1 MHRLSFITLN
11 VRGINSSRKRRA
23 IFRQLHNKNASVIF
37 LQETYS
43 SNNQEKLWSNEW
55 GSKIHF
61 CHGNKHSKGVA
72 ILFSPK
78 IQVTIENQMQSEDG
92 QILTLQ
98 VVIDDAKL
106 VCANIYAPNDPGA
119 QHRFY
124 LHLNNILQKF
134 SSESVIL
141 GGDFNCPLSKEDKE
155 GGRDFSHKY
164 HVAEEIKSLTCSL
177 DLEDVW
183 RNLHPNKKQ
192 FKHQIKKSD
201 QKIRSKQ
208 LLQQSLAREC
218 EINFAPHCD
227 KKVRQSRGPGFWKF
241 NPSVLE
247 DSDYTSVM

>member
-1 MHRLSFITLN
+1 MISYAHFITLN
-11 VRGINSSRKRRA
+11 VRGINSLRKRRA

-43 SNNQEKLWSNEW
+43 SNNQEKLWSSEW

-61 CHGNKHSKGVA
+61 CHGSKHSKGVA
-72 ILFSPK
+72 ILFNPK

-92 QILTLQ
+92 RILILQ
-98 VVIDDAKL
+98 VVIDDTKL

-124 LHLNNILQKF
+124 LLLNNILQKF
-134 SSESVIL
+134 SSESIIL

-164 HVAEEIKSLTCSL
+164 HVAGKIKSLMCSL

-183 RNLHPNKKQ
+183 RKLHPNKKQ
-192 FKHQIKKSD
+192 FTWRTSD
-201 QKIRSKQ
+201 QKLKCRLDYLLTSKQ
-208 LLQQSLAREC
+208 LLQQSLARKC
-218 EINFAPHCD
+218 EINC
-227 KKVRQSRGPGFWKF
+227 ST
-241 NPSVLE
+241 L
-247 DSDYTSVM
+247 